1 VDVFLSAHVTEY
13 QHPLPPDVKRYI
25 QRYIFEEE
33 YRSSPEL
40 KQHAQGMGLTEDDWN
55 TWIRISDP
63 ESPNYLLDSQ
73 DYYSVA
79 FGTLTTGRSL
89 E

>member
-1 VDVFLSAHVTEY
+1 
-13 QHPLPPDVKRYI
+13 VKRYI

-33 YRSSPEL
+33 YGSSPEL
-40 KQHAQGMGLTEDDWN
+40 KQHAQGMGMSDDDWN
-55 TWIRISDP
+55 TWIHISDP
-63 ESPNYLLDSQ
+63 ASPEYLLETD
-73 DYYSVA
+73 DYYCVA